1 MSLYIGSPLNV
12 SYAEFFR
19 FMLQFLCLQMC
30 VYGGDRPP
38 RGGGGPS
45 SLGWGT
51 TRALGFGLTFPN
63 PKRAL
68 GAHGVPHWGSSAPAH
83 HTHPLAMQPAGGAH
97 ASSSSIVARALS
109 AAVSLACSRCALY
122 WGRGRGEGG
131 PPVRG
136 TVGAPAPL
144 VL

>member
-1 MSLYIGSPLNV
+1 MI
-12 SYAEFFR
+12 
-19 FMLQFLCLQMC
+19 
-30 VYGGDRPP
+30 
-38 RGGGGPS
+38 PS
-45 SLGWGT
+45 QRTLWLLGAW
-51 TRALGFGLTFPN
+51 ALRFGLTFLN

-83 HTHPLAMQPAGGAH
+83 HTHPLAMQPAGGAQ
-97 ASSSSIVARALS
+97 ASSSSIVARALR
-109 AAVSLACSRCALY
+109 AAVSLACSHCALY

-136 TVGAPAPL
+136 TVRAPAPL